1 MTTAGATGPG
11 SQCLQLPAAQPT
23 PLSPAHR
30 TWHGPARPTYLAR
43 PGPDTC
49 SALASVLQAAHPG
62 LGPAG
67 CCPVLKTGR
76 DLFPGRLTP
85 AGGVHPRPEPAVPAQ
100 PESCHRLLS
109 EHSAQPR
116 PGSAPSPRM
125 RAPLPDRRPA
135 PSLPGSAP
143 RKPHLPKGHT
153 LLCDV
158 TQEWEFF
165 HLHMP

>member
-1 MTTAGATGPG
+1 MMSLVRVCFLFLGHTSPDSSKQSRLQALDSYDGSSPYMLAFGPRG
-11 SQCLQLPAAQPT
+11 IASQKDIQI
-23 PLSPAHR
+23 H
-30 TWHGPARPTYLAR
+30 HLAR

-100 PESCHRLLS
+100 PES
-109 EHSAQPR
+109 
-116 PGSAPSPRM
+116 
-125 RAPLPDRRPA
+125 
-135 PSLPGSAP
+135 
-143 RKPHLPKGHT
+143 
-153 LLCDV
+153 
-158 TQEWEFF
+158 
-165 HLHMP
+165 